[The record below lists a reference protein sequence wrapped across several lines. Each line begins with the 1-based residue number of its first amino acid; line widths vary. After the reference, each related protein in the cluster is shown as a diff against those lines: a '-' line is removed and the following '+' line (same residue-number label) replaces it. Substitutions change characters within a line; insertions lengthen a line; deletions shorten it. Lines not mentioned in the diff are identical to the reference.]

1 MSFSTVVRDDFKNTR
16 RSYVVL
22 GVVGVLTA
30 FVGLIVYSVADF
42 HADAFR
48 ALFDVSFFFFLVFPL
63 ILVPLTYL
71 SVAGDRERGSI
82 KHALGL
88 PNSRAEYIFGKF
100 TSRTSVAIAAVFV
113 STTVAFLLGLVL
125 YENAID
131 PLRFVKFGLITALFV
146 TSLTGIFV
154 ACSTVTGSRSRAMF
168 GVITA
173 YFVLGPFWFGF
184 LPIVNLTAVIEAIAN
199 VLGTSVSDTTLNYIR
214 FSSPTTAYLAGLEP
228 VYTGVIGAESYPQ
241 IASNYAGT
249 GDELYAKPWFN
260 YLTMTAWAVV
270 ALGLS
275 YVKFRIA
282 ELG

>member
-1 MSFSTVVRDDFKNTR
+1 MSFSTVLRDDFKNTR
-16 RSYVVL
+16 RSNIVL
-22 GVVGVLTA
+22 AVIGILTA
-30 FVGLIVYSVADF
+30 FVALIVYSVADF
-42 HADAFR
+42 HPDAFR

-63 ILVPLTYL
+63 ILIPLTYL

-88 PNSRAEYIFGKF
+88 PNTRAEYVFGKF
-100 TSRTSVAIAAVFV
+100 TSRAGVAIAAVFV
-113 STTVAFLLGLVL
+113 STTVAFLLGLAL

-131 PLRFVKFGLITALFV
+131 PLRFVKFALITTLFV
-146 TSLTGIFV
+146 ASLTAIFV
-154 ACSTVTGSRSRAMF
+154 ACSTITASRSRAMF

-173 YFVLGPFWFGF
+173 YFLLGPFWFGF
-184 LPIVNLTAVIEAIAN
+184 LPIVNLTAVIETVADT
-199 VLGTSVSDTTLNYIR
+199 LGASLSDTTLNYIR

-228 VYTGVIGAESYPQ
+228 VYSGVIDPETYPR
-241 IASNYAGT
+241 IAQNYAGD

-260 YLTMTAWAVV
+260 YLVMTAWGAI

-275 YVKFRIA
+275 YLRFRVA

>member
-1 MSFSTVVRDDFKNTR
+1 MSFSTVLRDDFKNTR
-16 RSYVVL
+16 RSNIVL
-22 GVVGVLTA
+22 AVIGILTA
-30 FVGLIVYSVADF
+30 FVALIVYSVADF

-48 ALFDVSFFFFLVFPL
+48 SLFDVSFFFFLVFPL
-63 ILVPLTYL
+63 ILIPLTYL

-88 PNSRAEYIFGKF
+88 PNTRAEYVLGKF
-100 TSRTSVAIAAVFV
+100 TSRAAVAIAAVLV
-113 STTVAFLLGLVL
+113 STAVAFLLGLAL

-131 PLRFVKFGLITALFV
+131 PLRFVKFGLITTLFV
-146 TSLTGIFV
+146 TSLTAIFV

-173 YFVLGPFWFGF
+173 YFLLGPFWFGF
-184 LPIVNLTAVIEAIAN
+184 LPIVNLTAVIETVADT
-199 VLGTSVSDTTLNYIR
+199 LGASLSDTTLDYIR

-228 VYTGVIGAESYPQ
+228 VYSGVIDPETYPR
-241 IASNYAGT
+241 IAQNYAGG

-260 YLTMTAWAVV
+260 YLVMTAWGAI

-275 YVKFRIA
+275 YARFRVA

>member
-1 MSFSTVVRDDFKNTR
+1 MSFSTVLRDDFKNTR
-16 RSYVVL
+16 RSNIVL
-22 GVVGVLTA
+22 AVIGILTA
-30 FVGLIVYSVADF
+30 FVALIVYSVADF

-48 ALFDVSFFFFLVFPL
+48 SLFDVSFFFFLVFPL
-63 ILVPLTYL
+63 ILIPLTYL

-88 PNSRAEYIFGKF
+88 PNTRAEYVLGKF
-100 TSRTSVAIAAVFV
+100 TSRAAVAIAAVLV
-113 STTVAFLLGLVL
+113 STAVAFLLGLAL

-131 PLRFVKFGLITALFV
+131 PLRFVTFGLITTLFV
-146 TSLTGIFV
+146 TSLTAIFV
-154 ACSTVTGSRSRAMF
+154 ACSTVTESRSRAMF

-173 YFVLGPFWFGF
+173 YFLLGPFWFGF
-184 LPIVNLTAVIEAIAN
+184 LPIVNLTAVIETVADT
-199 VLGTSVSDTTLNYIR
+199 LGASLSDTTLNYIR

-228 VYTGVIGAESYPQ
+228 VYSGVIDPETYPR
-241 IASNYAGT
+241 IAQNYAGD

-260 YLTMTAWAVV
+260 YLVMTAWGTI

-275 YVKFRIA
+275 YARFRVA